1 MKPSSPARQ
10 RKPVNHT
17 AARNAAIINQLTT
30 PGLGS
35 LMAGRW
41 VTGGGQ
47 LVLALAGA
55 FMVTVWFVKILIQYY
70 GQISG
75 NVEVKPVGWIGATG
89 GILFVVSWLWAL
101 VTSVSLYREAQ
112 KNAAAKFEKAQSQL
126 RVPPRLD
133 EPPTKPGA

>member
-1 MKPSSPARQ
+1 
-10 RKPVNHT
+10 
-17 AARNAAIINQLTT
+17 
-30 PGLGS
+30 
-35 LMAGRW
+35 
-41 VTGGGQ
+41 
-47 LVLALAGA
+47 
-55 FMVTVWFVKILIQYY
+55 MVAVWFVKVLIQYY

-112 KNAAAKFEKAQSQL
+112 KNATAEFEKTQSQL

-133 EPPTKPGA
+133 EPPAKPGA